1 MAYQSQLEL
10 IRQRFQQIPTRKPQ
24 WTWEAIL
31 HVHLPA
37 QRANSQRD
45 PRFSAAT
52 NPDFFQ
58 YRSELQIWRNL
69 CKLLLLLPVIRKS
82 ILIIIGHQPG
92 VGGPPFPGIA
102 PPMHL
107 PPVIHYYHTTVIHPP
122 PPPPPVHP
130 IPPQPEPTIHLPP
143 PPPQPPQPIAAAP
156 ATTSLPPENTALPPA
171 YPPPLTDAGSVPVAG
186 APGEVLQGEKEG
198 AGGVEG
204 QEVVDQEE
212 EGGEDNRV
220 KL

>member
-1 MAYQSQLEL
+1 
-10 IRQRFQQIPTRKPQ
+10 
-24 WTWEAIL
+24 
-31 HVHLPA
+31 
-37 QRANSQRD
+37 
-45 PRFSAAT
+45 
-52 NPDFFQ
+52 
-58 YRSELQIWRNL
+58 
-69 CKLLLLLPVIRKS
+69 
-82 ILIIIGHQPG
+82 
-92 VGGPPFPGIA
+92 
-102 PPMHL
+102 MHL

-122 PPPPPVHP
+122 PPPPPPVYP

-171 YPPPLTDAGSVPVAG
+171 YPPPLTDAGSVLVAG

-204 QEVVDQEE
+204 QEAVDQEE